1 MAISFDVIPEH
12 RKTIDAILDRVAGF
26 CAQAKMPF
34 DRLSHE
40 MDLCACHANGCPL
53 DFERMLASD
62 DFNLAHDVFGIAR
75 HIDRDDESPT
85 GGQLGGLFRPR
96 FARREVA

>member
-1 MAISFDVIPEH
+1 MPIKFDVTAAERRAIN
-12 RKTIDAILDRVAGF
+12 AILDRVAGI

-34 DRLSHE
+34 DRLAHE

-53 DFERMLASD
+53 DFERMLAAD

-75 HIDRDDESPT
+75 HINRDGESPT
-85 GGQLGGLFRPR
+85 AGQLGGLFQPR